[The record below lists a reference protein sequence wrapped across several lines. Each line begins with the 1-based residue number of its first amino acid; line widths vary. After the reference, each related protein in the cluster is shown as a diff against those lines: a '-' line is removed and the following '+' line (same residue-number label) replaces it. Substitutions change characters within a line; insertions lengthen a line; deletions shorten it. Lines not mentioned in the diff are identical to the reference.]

1 MKRIFVSLLLLMI
14 LGLWATQPVYAQG
27 TEPIAENMELKTYR
41 NASVGGKLNAYD
53 PEGGE
58 LKYSLTTE
66 PVKGKLE
73 LNEDGS
79 FVYTPEEGK
88 KGRDYF
94 GYKVSD
100 ADGNISQEATVI
112 IRIEKQN
119 TDVLY
124 SDMDGHPQEYSALLL
139 SEMNVYTGKCAAGQY
154 CFEPDDPVTRGEF
167 ISLCMSALGDGTTA
181 AVLNTGYSDDAVI
194 PVWMKSY
201 ATEARMT
208 GVYKGESFEAD
219 EPICHDE
226 AALILN
232 RALGLNNI
240 SYMPVEPGVE
250 NETVQACINLNAC
263 GVFDEAGI
271 SPDTVT
277 KADMAKYIAAAISLI
292 NNR

>member
-14 LGLWATQPVYAQG
+14 LGLWAAQPVYAQG

-100 ADGNISQEATVI
+100 TEGNISQEATVI

-208 GVYKGESFEAD
+208 GVYKGECFEAD
-219 EPICHDE
+219 KPICHDE

-240 SYMPVEPGVE
+240 SYMPFEPGVE
-250 NETVQACINLNAC
+250 NEAVQACINLNAC

-277 KADMAKYIAAAISLI
+277 KADMAKYIAAAIGLL